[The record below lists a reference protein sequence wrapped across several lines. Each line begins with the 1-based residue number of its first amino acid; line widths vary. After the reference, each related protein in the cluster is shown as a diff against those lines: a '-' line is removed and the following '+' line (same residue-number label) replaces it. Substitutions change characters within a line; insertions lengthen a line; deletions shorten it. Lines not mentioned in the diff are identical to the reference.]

1 MKKGL
6 IIFSIILALLASLIM
21 QKVEIA
27 ESNFFPVPGPDLPRI
42 LIKND
47 GSIEPTTAPIERTG
61 NIYKL
66 TDNIVL
72 FSIEIQRD
80 NIVLDGAG
88 YMIQGNASGLPGYDV
103 DGNVGVIIT
112 GRNKVNITRLKF
124 EQSDTAIR
132 ILSSSHVNVV
142 KNSFF
147 NNLQRGITVQDSTHV
162 LIEGNDFLDIYGDNP
177 SISLGGSEN
186 TIRNNILAGSIRG
199 IEIEGQSNLIADNRI
214 ESLLPIIMDKADH
227 NIISRNNITG
237 PASSPNLPDQNYKG
251 NEGIALF
258 SRCSNNLIFGNNISG
273 FVNQAIRTVFSCSN
287 NTFYGNYFADNE
299 FAIALQSGAANN
311 TFYGNTFTVDSCKI
325 QIGDEVEGIF
335 WDNGTI
341 GNYWGNYNGTD
352 SDGDGIGD
360 SPYII
365 NALIWDTDIDG
376 FVSYVS
382 GQDNYPL
389 MAPYDIEHEKIIL
402 SPRLPITTLL
412 VLVTGIGLGI
422 FAYLVKK
429 RRNSK

>member
-1 MKKGL
+1 MSALL
-6 IIFSIILALLASLIM
+6 II
-21 QKVEIA
+21 QNVEIA

-47 GSIEPTTAPIERTG
+47 GSIEPTTAPIKRTG

-72 FSIEIQRD
+72 FSIDIQRD

-88 YMIQGNASGLPGYDV
+88 YAVQGNVSRLPGYDE

-124 EQSDTAIR
+124 EQSDTGIR
-132 ILSSSHVNVV
+132 ILSSANVNVV
-142 KNSFF
+142 NNSFF
-147 NNLQRGITVQDSTHV
+147 NNLKRGIVVLDSSRV
-162 LIEGNDFLDIYGDNP
+162 LIEGNDFLDIFGDDP
-177 SISLGGSEN
+177 SISLSGSEN
-186 TIRNNILAGSIRG
+186 SITNNMLAGSIRG

-214 ESLLPIIMDKADH
+214 ESLLPKIKDRADN
-227 NIISRNNITG
+227 NIIARNSITG
-237 PASSPNLPDQNYKG
+237 PASSSNLPDQNHKG

-258 SRCSNNLIFGNNISG
+258 SRCSNNLIYGNNLTG
-273 FVNQAIRTVFSCSN
+273 FTGQAIRTVFSCSN
-287 NTFYGNYFADNE
+287 NIVYSNYFADNE

-311 TFYGNTFTVDSCKI
+311 TFYGNTFALDSCKI
-325 QIGDEVEGIF
+325 HINDEVEGVF

-341 GNYWGNYNGTD
+341 GNFWGNYTGTD

-389 MAPYDIEHEKIIL
+389 MAPYDFEYDKIVL
-402 SPRLPITTLL
+402 SPSLPFTALL
-412 VLVTGIGLGI
+412 VLITLVGIGI
-422 FAYLVKK
+422 LVYFKK
-429 RRNSK
+429 FRC

>member
-1 MKKGL
+1 MKKM
-6 IIFSIILALLASLIM
+6 SIKRILVMTVILVIYLSLVT
-21 QKVEIA
+21 QNTKA
-27 ESNFFPVPGPDLPRI
+27 NFFPVPGPDLQRI

-47 GSIEPTTAPIERTG
+47 GSIEPTTAPIKRTD

-88 YMIQGNASGLPGYDV
+88 YAIQGNVSRLPGYDE

-142 KNSFF
+142 NNSFF
-147 NNLQRGITVQDSTHV
+147 NNLNRGITVQDSTLV
-162 LIEGNDFLDIYGDNP
+162 LIEDNNFLDIYGDDP
-177 SISLGGSEN
+177 SISLSGSEN
-186 TIRNNILAGSIRG
+186 TIRNNLLAGSIRG
-199 IEIEGQSNLIADNRI
+199 IEINGQSNLIVDNRI
-214 ESLLPIIMDKADH
+214 ESLLPIIMDKADN
-227 NIISRNNITG
+227 NIIARNSITG
-237 PASSPNLPDQNYKG
+237 PASSSNLPGQNYKG

-258 SRCSNNLIFGNNISG
+258 SRCSNNLILGNNITG
-273 FVNQAIRTVFSCSN
+273 FVNQAIKTVFSCAN
-287 NTFYGNYFADNE
+287 NIVYGNYFADNG

-311 TFYGNTFTVDSCKI
+311 TFYGNIFTVDSCKI
-325 QIGDEVEGIF
+325 HIDDEVEGVF

-365 NALIWDTDIDG
+365 NAFIWDTDVDG

-382 GQDNYPL
+382 SQDNYPL
-389 MAPYDIEHEKIIL
+389 MAPYDIEHDKIVLPL
-402 SPRLPITTLL
+402 SLPFTTLL
-412 VLVTGIGLGI
+412 VLVIVVGLGI
-422 FAYLVKK
+422 FAYFKK
-429 RRNSK
+429 RRS